1 VLPGSVGMAVGCC
14 QQHSTQASL
23 PRHFFVDGGLAK
35 RTNSSFPRAL
45 LLAAELHGATG
56 PSCDPNIRCSRPPR
70 ACFSCRNA
78 QPAPPQLTQM
88 PQAMTIYDL
97 AHPAVNSTAPCWQ
110 GEYLMHMR
118 AGVGDGSRAALCSLL
133 ASVGRPKADQITS
146 SQYSKRVPAHT
157 KHAVEAAPDSKCE
170 VDPLQPRHVQRLPR
184 LSHA

>member
-1 VLPGSVGMAVGCC
+1 MLPGGVGIAVGCC
-14 QQHSTQASL
+14 QQHSTQATI
-23 PRHFFVDGGLAK
+23 PRQFFADGGLAK

-45 LLAAELHGATG
+45 LLSAELHGATG

-70 ACFSCRNA
+70 A
-78 QPAPPQLTQM
+78 PAPPALPQLTQM

-118 AGVGDGSRAALCSLL
+118 AEVGDGARAALCSLL

-170 VDPLQPRHVQRLPR
+170 VDLLQPRHVHRLPR